1 MNALALYA
9 APERRDW
16 GKWSLASIIVAALHV
31 AVIAGFLI
39 WHTDRLPPGTT
50 MPTILVDLSPV
61 SAAPE
66 DPVQDLAPGPT
77 MQQADA
83 PQQTVA
89 PPPVEETIA
98 PTPPQQNPIVA
109 APPEEKPK
117 PVVTEP
123 AKQTPVH
130 EVKKRSEKPP
140 APKTSAAPRTE
151 RRAAPQNAAASG
163 AAAAAAAAS
172 YRSMLA
178 SHLQRFKQYPSAS
191 RAAGEQGVAT
201 LSFTVSRSGQV
212 LSSRLGRSSGHPA
225 LDAETMA
232 LIRRAQPLP
241 AFPSDMPQ
249 ASMSFN
255 VPISYSMR

>member
-16 GKWSLASIIVAALHV
+16 GRWSLASVVVVALHV

-50 MPTILVDLSPV
+50 IPTILVDMSPV

-140 APKTSAAPRTE
+140 APKTSAAPRAE
-151 RRAAPQNAAASG
+151 RRAPPQNAITSG
-163 AAAAAAAAS
+163 VSAAAAS
-172 YRSMLA
+172 ASYGAMLSA
-178 SHLQRFKQYPSAS
+178 HLYRFKQYPSSANGKTGS
-191 RAAGEQGVAT
+191 ANVT
-201 LSFTVSRSGQV
+201 FTVTRSGHV
-212 LSSRLGRSSGHPA
+212 LGARLTRATGEPA
-225 LDAETMA
+225 LDAEALA

-241 AFPSDMPQ
+241 PFPPEMKE
-249 ASMSFN
+249 ASKTFDFN
-255 VPISYSMR
+255 YKFSPR